1 MNTNRKYCSCI
12 LILIVTLNMLKG
24 LYGYGS
30 ICILMTKFKKQTQ
43 KTHTHKKNDTENVL
57 YIFLLIP
64 K

>member
-12 LILIVTLNMLKG
+12 LILIVTLDMLKG

-30 ICILMTKFKKQTQ
+30 IFILMTKFKKQTQ
-43 KTHTHKKNDTENVL
+43 KTTHTHKNYTENVL
-57 YIFLLIP
+57 YTFLLIP